1 MNEKVNEKVNE
12 NEQEL
17 LSLLLED
24 PGYTVTQLANRLNVS
39 RKTIASR
46 LKILKEKR
54 IIVRVGSDRKGYW
67 KVN

>member
-1 MNEKVNEKVNE
+1 MNEK
-12 NEQEL
+12 EQEL

-24 PGYTVTQLANRLNVS
+24 PGYTVTQLANRLNIS